1 MREGESRFGNRAVGP
16 PLAAMNSTVED
27 TAKAVLER
35 VGVDDRAAFFLLLM
49 SGIAAGT
56 CVVGTLILILA
67 TYRSGRALL
76 SSSSSEVRQEPS
88 VMGAPASPQDV
99 RLTMPREPLRGPQT
113 QPQQVSPKRR
123 FRQVLAA
130 FFCTFGLCIAVVIDG
145 IIHNTLSKDTGL
157 SWESYTLLLTVG
169 CCWMLIQA
177 GVLAVQLEPGRGYSF
192 TSFGDAMLGGIAP
205 FIADSFDTLK
215 DTLFGGFCFL
225 SDNSGLHVLG
235 GISWAYLVLFH
246 VRLMFHRE
254 PRFLAELFSNHLSV
268 FALATQDLKS
278 PPPRLSRA
286 EKAMALI
293 GKQLARTKRQLLLV
307 ENIPQAGFAIIFLAV
322 EGGSVV
328 VALLNLAIPALQVL
342 VSVCF
347 YGKVQKRLAGWYAQ
361 RLDAA
366 MDDGDA
372 VLGRRLCDEL
382 QEGGH
387 ELQVQVVHLS
397 KHLGAIVTGS
407 ARERSDLNHVVM
419 AGELDDTELKVC
431 RECLVAGCRA
441 NADLFLWKQGL
452 GGRPALLKE
461 VTSFALHSPWVEELD
476 LDRNGITSHGAVAVA
491 VALQAGGALSML
503 RLSWNSL
510 NDQGAE
516 AIAAA
521 LPNISGLRVLS
532 LESSG
537 IFDAGA
543 RAVAAKLPEC
553 PALADLYM
561 FDNKFGEEA
570 KEALRKA
577 CREHKPEIDLRV

>member
-35 VGVDDRAAFFLLLM
+35 VGVDDRAAYFLLLM

-56 CVVGTLILILA
+56 CVVGTLILMLA

-76 SSSSSEVRQEPS
+76 SSSEGRQEPS
-88 VMGAPASPQDV
+88 VVGAPASPQDV
-99 RLTMPREPLRGPQT
+99 RLTLPSEPLGGPQT

-130 FFCTFGLCIAVVIDG
+130 FFCTFGLCIAVVLDG

-157 SWESYTLLLTVG
+157 SWESYTLLLTAG

-192 TSFGDAMLGGIAP
+192 TSFGEAMLGGIAP

-235 GISWAYLVLFH
+235 GISWAYLALFH
-246 VRLMFHRE
+246 VCLMFQD
-254 PRFLAELFSNHLSV
+254 RFLAEMFSNHLSV

-278 PPPRLSRA
+278 KSAGLSHT

-293 GKQLARTKRQLLLV
+293 GKQLALTKRMLLLV

-342 VSVCF
+342 VSVCL
-347 YGKVQKRLAGWYAQ
+347 YGRVQKRLAGWYAQ

-366 MDDGDA
+366 MDDGDPI
-372 VLGRRLCDEL
+372 LGRRLCGEINEGGEEL
-382 QEGGH
+382 QA
-387 ELQVQVVHLS
+387 QVAALS
-397 KHLGAIVTGS
+397 THLGAIIRAS

-419 AGELDDTELKVC
+419 AGELDETDLRVC
-431 RECLVAGCRA
+431 SKCLEAGCRQNGA
-441 NADLFLWKQGL
+441 LVLWEQGL

-461 VTSFALHSPWVEELD
+461 VTAFALHAPWVDELS
-476 LDRNGITSHGAVAVA
+476 LKSNGITSEVAVAVA

-503 RLSWNSL
+503 SLHRNSL
-510 NDQGAE
+510 QDEGAE

-521 LPNISGLRVLS
+521 LPNISGLRWLD
-532 LESSG
+532 LESNQ
-537 IFDAGA
+537 IADAGA

-553 PALADLYM
+553 LALDFLDMSGNA
-561 FDNKFGEEA
+561 FGEEA

-577 CREHKPEIDLRV
+577 CREHKPKIELMV

>member
-1 MREGESRFGNRAVGP
+1 MREGESRFGNRAAGP
-16 PLAAMNSTVED
+16 HLAAMNSTVED

-35 VGVDDRAAFFLLLM
+35 VGVDDRAAYFLLLM

-56 CVVGTLILILA
+56 CVVGTLILLLA
-67 TYRSGRALL
+67 TYRSRRALL
-76 SSSSSEVRQEPS
+76 SSSEGRQEPS

-113 QPQQVSPKRR
+113 QPQKVSPKRR
-123 FRQVLAA
+123 FRQVLAT
-130 FFCTFGLCIAVVIDG
+130 FFGTFGLCVAVVIDG

-192 TSFGDAMLGGIAP
+192 TSFGEAMLGGIAP

-225 SDNSGLHVLG
+225 SEKSGLHVLG

-246 VRLMFHRE
+246 VCLMFQD
-254 PRFLAELFSNHLSV
+254 RFLAELFSNHLSV
-268 FALATQDLKS
+268 FALATRDLKS
-278 PPPRLSRA
+278 SPPRLSRA

-328 VALLNLAIPALQVL
+328 VALLNLAIPTLQVL

-347 YGKVQKRLAGWYAQ
+347 YGRVQKRLAGWYAQ

-372 VLGRRLCDEL
+372 VLGRRLCGEIKEGGEEL
-382 QEGGH
+382 QA
-387 ELQVQVVHLS
+387 QVVPLS
-397 KHLGAIVTGS
+397 KHLGAIVTAS
-407 ARERSDLNHVVM
+407 ARERSDLNHVVL
-419 AGELDDTELKVC
+419 AGELDETELRVC
-431 RECLVAGCRA
+431 RECLEAGCRQ
-441 NADLFLWKQGL
+441 NGYLDLDRGGL

-461 VTSFALHSPWVEELD
+461 VTAFALHAPWVERLNLD
-476 LDRNGITSHGAVAVA
+476 SNDITSDAAMAVA
-491 VALQAGGALSML
+491 VALRAGGALSVL
-503 RLSWNSL
+503 RLSDNSL
-510 NDQGAE
+510 QDEGAE
-516 AIAAA
+516 ALAAA
-521 LPNISGLRVLS
+521 LPNISGLQYLG
-532 LESSG
+532 LNKNG
-537 IFDAGA
+537 IADAGA
-543 RAVAAKLPEC
+543 WAVAAELPEC
-553 PALADLYM
+553 PALTHLYM
-561 FDNKFGEEA
+561 FDNEFGEEA

-577 CREHKPEIDLRV
+577 CREHKPIIGLHV

>member
-1 MREGESRFGNRAVGP
+1 M
-16 PLAAMNSTVED
+16 AAMNSTVED
-27 TAKAVLER
+27 TAKVVLER
-35 VGVDDRAAFFLLLM
+35 VGVDDRAAYFLLLM

-56 CVVGTLILILA
+56 CVVGTLILMLA
-67 TYRSGRALL
+67 TYRSRRALL
-76 SSSSSEVRQEPS
+76 SSSSSEGRQEPS

-99 RLTMPREPLRGPQT
+99 SLAMPREPLRGPQT

-123 FRQVLAA
+123 FRQVLAT
-130 FFCTFGLCIAVVIDG
+130 FFGTFGLCVAVVIDG

-157 SWESYTLLLTVG
+157 RWESYTLLLTVG

-192 TSFGDAMLGGIAP
+192 TSFGEAMLGGIAP

-225 SDNSGLHVLG
+225 SEKSGLHVLG
-235 GISWAYLVLFH
+235 GISWAYLALFH
-246 VRLMFHRE
+246 VCLMFQD
-254 PRFLAELFSNHLSV
+254 RFLAEMFSNHLSV

-278 PPPRLSRA
+278 KSAGLSHT

-293 GKQLARTKRQLLLV
+293 GKQLALTKRQLLLV

-347 YGKVQKRLAGWYAQ
+347 YGRVQKRLAGWYAQ

-366 MDDGDA
+366 MDDGDPI
-372 VLGRRLCDEL
+372 LGRRLCGEIN
-382 QEGGH
+382 EGGRG
-387 ELQVQVVHLS
+387 LQAQVVPLS
-397 KHLGAIVTGS
+397 KHLGAIVTAS

-419 AGELDDTELKVC
+419 AGELDDTEFRVC
-431 RECLVAGCRA
+431 RKCLEAGCGSG
-441 NADLFLWKQGL
+441 DLFLRRQGL
-452 GGRPALLKE
+452 GGRPALLKA
-461 VTSFALHSPWVEELD
+461 VTAFALQSPWVEKLYLES
-476 LDRNGITSHGAVAVA
+476 NGITSDGAVAVA

-503 RLSWNSL
+503 GLGWNSL

-521 LPNISGLRVLS
+521 LPNISGLRWLF
-532 LESSG
+532 LDNNG
-537 IFDAGA
+537 IADAGA

-553 PALADLYM
+553 PALDFLDMSGNA
-561 FDNKFGEEA
+561 FGEEA

-577 CREHKPEIDLRV
+577 CKEHKPEIELHV

>member
-1 MREGESRFGNRAVGP
+1 MREGESRFGNRAAGP

-27 TAKAVLER
+27 TAKVVLER
-35 VGVDDRAAFFLLLM
+35 VGVDDRAAYFLLLM

-56 CVVGTLILILA
+56 CVVGTLILMLA
-67 TYRSGRALL
+67 TYRSRRALL
-76 SSSSSEVRQEPS
+76 SSSSSEGRQEPS

-123 FRQVLAA
+123 FRQVLAT
-130 FFCTFGLCIAVVIDG
+130 FFGTFGLCIAVVIDG

-157 SWESYTLLLTVG
+157 SWESYTLLLTAG

-192 TSFGDAMLGGIAP
+192 TSFGEAMLGGIAP

-225 SDNSGLHVLG
+225 SEKSGLHVLG
-235 GISWAYLVLFH
+235 GISWAYLALFH
-246 VRLMFHRE
+246 VCLMFQG
-254 PRFLAELFSNHLSV
+254 RFLAEMFSNHLSV

-278 PPPRLSRA
+278 KSAGLSHT

-347 YGKVQKRLAGWYAQ
+347 YGRVQKRLAGWYAQ

-366 MDDGDA
+366 MDDGDPI
-372 VLGRRLCDEL
+372 LRRRLCGEL
-382 QEGGH
+382 LEGGH
-387 ELQVQVVHLS
+387 ELQAQVAPLS
-397 KHLGAIVTGS
+397 KHLGAIVTAS

-419 AGELDDTELKVC
+419 AGELDDTELRVC
-431 RECLVAGCRA
+431 RECLVAGYRT
-441 NADLFLWKQGL
+441 NGELFLREQGL
-452 GGRPALLKE
+452 GGRPALLKA
-461 VTSFALHSPWVEELD
+461 VTAFALHSPWVEGVD
-476 LDRNGITSHGAVAVA
+476 LRSNGITSDAAVAVA
-491 VALQAGGALSML
+491 VALHTGGALSML
-503 RLSWNSL
+503 SLYKNSL
-510 NDQGAE
+510 QDQGAE
-516 AIAAA
+516 ALAAA
-521 LPNISGLRVLS
+521 LPNISGLRWLD
-532 LESSG
+532 LYNNG
-537 IFDAGA
+537 IADAGA

-553 PALADLYM
+553 LALDFLDMSGNA
-561 FDNKFGEEA
+561 FGEEA

-577 CREHKPEIDLRV
+577 CREHKPKIELMV

>member
-1 MREGESRFGNRAVGP
+1 MREGESRFGNRAVGS

-35 VGVDDRAAFFLLLM
+35 VGVDDRAAHFLLLM

-56 CVVGTLILILA
+56 CVVGTLILMLA
-67 TYRSGRALL
+67 TYRSRRALL
-76 SSSSSEVRQEPS
+76 SSSEGRQEPS
-88 VMGAPASPQDV
+88 VVGAPASPQDV
-99 RLTMPREPLRGPQT
+99 RLTLPSEPLRGPQT

-130 FFCTFGLCIAVVIDG
+130 FFCTFGLCIAVVLDG

-157 SWESYTLLLTVG
+157 SWESYTLLLTAG

-192 TSFGDAMLGGIAP
+192 TSFGEAMLGGIAP
-205 FIADSFDTLK
+205 FVADSFDTLK

-235 GISWAYLVLFH
+235 GISWAYLALFH
-246 VRLMFHRE
+246 VCLMFQG
-254 PRFLAELFSNHLSV
+254 RFLAELFSNHLSV
-268 FALATQDLKS
+268 FALATRDLKS
-278 PPPRLSRA
+278 SPPRLSRT

-347 YGKVQKRLAGWYAQ
+347 YGRVQKRLAGWYAQ

-366 MDDGDA
+366 MDDGDPI
-372 VLGRRLCDEL
+372 LGRRLCGEL
-382 QEGGH
+382 KEGGK

-397 KHLGAIVTGS
+397 KHLGAIVTAS

-419 AGELDDTELKVC
+419 AGELDDTEFRVC
-431 RECLVAGCRA
+431 RMCLEAGC
-441 NADLFLWKQGL
+441 NVSGYLGLDGEGL

-461 VTSFALHSPWVEELD
+461 VTAFALHSPWVEILD
-476 LDRNGITSHGAVAVA
+476 LASNDITSDGAVAVA

-503 RLSWNSL
+503 VLDWNPL
-510 NDQGAE
+510 QDQGAE
-516 AIAAA
+516 ALAAA
-521 LPNISGLRVLS
+521 LPNISGLQYLGLRHN
-532 LESSG
+532 G
-537 IFDAGA
+537 IADAGA

-553 PALADLYM
+553 PALTDLYM
-561 FDNKFGEEA
+561 SGNKFGEEA

-577 CREHKPEIDLRV
+577 CGEHKPEINVQI